1 MAYASRMCATLRSE
15 GLTRTPEVP
24 MRIQLMLRMGR
35 VSIGC
40 DADKSVPASS
50 TEDAEI
56 FAYVTDADAPGASIL
71 LVSAQ

>member
-1 MAYASRMCATLRSE
+1 
-15 GLTRTPEVP
+15 

-40 DADKSVPASS
+40 DADKSVPESS